1 MKRFWMAV
9 TLLLTAGV
17 LGACSNLGF
26 NDSSES
32 TASSGTKTA
41 TYQTTGTVDSG
52 MYQGV
57 IKNGRYQTSKTRGLA
72 TSTNTQSGTY
82 NIKSMENGLLDLA
95 KKQFSTSKYVF
106 QEGQLITEA
115 TAENWLGR
123 KSKDNA
129 NGLNPASNGKL
140 DEDTRAPI
148 YLQTLLE
155 QDFMTQSGSKL
166 QLGGI
171 AIALGM
177 NEYDYY
183 QKVKYGATYTT
194 HISDAKLVSE
204 GESMAAEIVARLRRL
219 SGVGKN
225 VPILVTLYKNAG
237 SDALVG
243 GTFFRSVL
251 STSGSD
257 LGKWSTIDQQNET
270 LPTVNN
276 AKPIDSNVSTDFS
289 DFSEQIENFF
299 PTLAGVTAQAHYE
312 DGSLAG
318 LNISINTQF
327 YSETEI
333 MSFTQYVATTAQK
346 YLPDGAKI
354 EITIASTAGTQA
366 LITREAGAKGFYTHV
381 FGSY

>member
-1 MKRFWMAV
+1 
-9 TLLLTAGV
+9 
-17 LGACSNLGF
+17 
-26 NDSSES
+26 
-32 TASSGTKTA
+32 
-41 TYQTTGTVDSG
+41 
-52 MYQGV
+52 
-57 IKNGRYQTSKTRGLA
+57 
-72 TSTNTQSGTY
+72 
-82 NIKSMENGLLDLA
+82 
-95 KKQFSTSKYVF
+95 
-106 QEGQLITEA
+106 
-115 TAENWLGR
+115 
-123 KSKDNA
+123 
-129 NGLNPASNGKL
+129 
-140 DEDTRAPI
+140 
-148 YLQTLLE
+148 
-155 QDFMTQSGSKL
+155 
-166 QLGGI
+166 
-171 AIALGM
+171 
-177 NEYDYY
+177 
-183 QKVKYGATYTT
+183 
-194 HISDAKLVSE
+194 
-204 GESMAAEIVARLRRL
+204 
-219 SGVGKN
+219 
-225 VPILVTLYKNAG
+225 
-237 SDALVG
+237 G

-276 AKPIDSNVSTDFS
+276 AKPLDSNVSTDFS

-299 PTLAGVTAQAHYE
+299 PTLAGVTAQAHYQ